1 MMAQIQETCLDLTRR
16 ADVRSRGS
24 NGIDYIDVSEDKPT
38 LTVYFLRRAS
48 QELERGNILIEAG
61 SQARKIRVLEVRLC
75 STDDPEQDDSMLVL
89 LDKRGDHGT
98 YTLRIV
104 ETDKEGNPTTTPLAG
119 FDPRFSQLNFRFDAA
134 AISDIDCKRQQV
146 CVAPRV
152 PGPDINYLAKD
163 YSSFLQLIYDRLAVI
178 MPQWQ
183 EQHEPDEGV
192 ALVEILAYVA
202 DYLSYYQDA
211 VATEAYLSTARQ
223 RISVRRHV
231 RLLDYPMHEGCNAR
245 AWLTLSTS
253 EKVEGQ
259 DPANVNFIAVY
270 EGAVASGTS
279 LLDFGK
285 TAVLGSYLI
294 FEPTATESIDL
305 YKAHNAIQFYTWGNQ
320 QCCLPLG
327 STSATLLDGWEAAP
341 APVQPPAEKTKAV
354 RGKKTSASAAAP
366 AAADPAKAAASQTR
380 SLHLKPGDVLL
391 LKEIVGPGTGS
402 ADDAD
407 PTHQQFVRLT
417 KVTPAS
423 DSLYDPP
430 KPVVEVEWE
439 PGDGLTFPLCLS
451 TIGPASSGC
460 QLLTKVSIA
469 CGNVIMVDQGSWISG
484 ENLGTVPLAI
494 APAKCARVNH
504 PADVQISAGPFQPTL
519 GNANVTFRQPPNAA
533 LSASDFLNQDP
544 RLALPQIELKSILPL
559 PDGSGPLFSPA
570 EYLNPQ
576 QLATRIANPS
586 DDASRWL
593 VERLS
598 RQTISLLQGLDPNQ
612 PMTPALAQALAQE
625 MQPLIRNWTPQL
637 DLFSSQAE
645 DCHYVAEVDDLGV
658 AHLRFGDGQLGR
670 AVEAGETFFA
680 DYRVGNGPAGNIGAG
695 TIKQFVFVNETVV
708 GLGIS
713 VSNPLASQG
722 GTAPESVDEV
732 KLFAPGTFLT
742 TLERA
747 VTADDYATI
756 AERNPKVQRAAA
768 TLLWTGTGY
777 EAHVAIDPLGTE
789 TVDENLIEEIQEY
802 LYRFRRIGHDLRVVP
817 AQYVPLDMAM
827 TVEVLP
833 DYISGHVRSALLD
846 AFSDKVLADGSL
858 GFFHPDNLSF
868 GDSIYV
874 SQLVAAAQSVT
885 GVASVTVT
893 RLQRLYA
900 GPDHELEQGLLAIG
914 PLEVAQ
920 LDNDPEAPERGKLVL
935 ALRGGL

>member
-1 MMAQIQETCLDLTRR
+1 MTAQMMGTCLDLTRR
-16 ADVRSRGS
+16 ADVRSHGK
-24 NGIDYIDVSEDKPT
+24 NGIDYVDVSEDKPT
-38 LTVYFLRRAS
+38 LTVYFLRRAP
-48 QELERGNILIEAG
+48 QGLETGNVLIESGAQAG
-61 SQARKIRVLEVRLC
+61 KIRVLEVRLC

-89 LDKRGDHGT
+89 LDRRGDHST

-104 ETDKEGNPTTTPLAG
+104 ETDKEGNPTNVPLG
-119 FDPRFSQLNFRFDAA
+119 DFDSRFSQLNFRFDAA
-134 AISDIDCKRQQV
+134 AISDIDCKQQQV
-146 CVAPRV
+146 CLAPRV

-163 YSSFLQLIYDRLAVI
+163 YSSFLQLIYDRLAVM

-231 RLLDYPMHEGCNAR
+231 RLLDYAMHEGCNAR

-253 EKVEGQ
+253 EKFTGL
-259 DPANVNFIAVY
+259 DPTSINFLALY
-270 EGAVASGTS
+270 EGAVASGT
-279 LLDFGK
+279 LLPDFSK
-285 TAVLGSYLI
+285 TAALGSYLI

-305 YKAHNAIQFYTWGNQ
+305 YPVHNAIHFYTWGNQ
-320 QCCLPLG
+320 QCCLPVG
-327 STSATLLDGWEAAP
+327 TTSATLLDSWEAAP
-341 APVQPPAEKTKAV
+341 TPVQPAAEKARAG
-354 RGKKTSASAAAP
+354 RGKKASASATAP
-366 AAADPAKAAASQTR
+366 TAADPAKAVVLQTR

-407 PTHQQFVRLT
+407 PAHQQFVRLT
-417 KVTPAS
+417 KVTVAS

-430 KPVVEVEWE
+430 IPVIEIEWE
-439 PGDGLTFPLCLS
+439 PGDALTFPLGLS
-451 TIGPASSGC
+451 CIGPASSGC
-460 QLLTKVSIA
+460 QLLTNVSIA
-469 CGNVIMVDQGSWISG
+469 FGNVAMVDQGSWVSG
-484 ENLGTVPLAI
+484 ENLGTVPLA
-494 APAKCARVNH
+494 ASSPKCARVNH
-504 PADVQISAGPFQPTL
+504 PADIQISAGPFQPTL
-519 GNANVTFRQPPNAA
+519 KNANVTFRQPPNAA
-533 LSASDFLNQDP
+533 LSASASLNQDP
-544 RLALPQIELKSILPL
+544 RAALPQIELKSILPL

-576 QLATRIANPS
+576 LLAARIANPI
-586 DDASRWL
+586 DDASRWV
-593 VERLS
+593 VERFS
-598 RQTISLLQGLDPNQ
+598 RQTISLLQGFDPGQ
-612 PMTPALAQALAQE
+612 PMNPKLAEALAQE
-625 MQPLIRNWTPQL
+625 MQPLIRDWIPQP
-637 DLFSSQAE
+637 DLLNSEA
-645 DCHYVAEVDDLGV
+645 DYCHYVVEVDDFCV

-695 TIKQFVFVNETVV
+695 TIQQFVFVNETVA
-708 GLGIS
+708 GLGVA
-713 VSNPLASQG
+713 VSNPQAAQG
-722 GTAPESVDEV
+722 GIAPESIDEV

-747 VTADDYATI
+747 ITADDYATI

-768 TLLWTGTGY
+768 TLLWTGTRY

-789 TVDENLIEEIQEY
+789 AVDENLLQEIKEY
-802 LYRFRRIGHDLRVVP
+802 LYRFRRIGHDLVVVP
-817 AQYVPLDMAM
+817 AQYVPLDLAM
-827 TVEVLP
+827 TINVLP

-858 GFFHPDNLSF
+858 GFFHPDSLSF
-868 GDSIYV
+868 GDNIYL
-874 SQLVAAAQSVT
+874 SQLIATAQAVT

-893 RLQRLYA
+893 LLQRLYTQPN
-900 GPDHELEQGLLAIG
+900 GELQQGLLAIG

-920 LDNDPEAPERGKLVL
+920 LDNNPAAPERGKLVL
-935 ALRGGL
+935 TLQGGL

>member
-1 MMAQIQETCLDLTRR
+1 MTAQTMETCLDLTRR
-16 ADVRSRGS
+16 ADVRSHGK
-24 NGIDYIDVSEDKPT
+24 NGIDYVDVSEDKPT
-38 LTVYFLRRAS
+38 LTVYFLRRAP
-48 QELERGNILIEAG
+48 QGLEMGNVLIESGA
-61 SQARKIRVLEVRLC
+61 QARKIRVLEVRLS

-89 LDKRGDHGT
+89 LDRRGDHGN

-104 ETDKEGNPTTTPLAG
+104 ETDKDGNPTTTPLAG
-119 FDPRFSQLNFRFDAA
+119 FDPRFSQLNLRFDAT
-134 AISDIDCKRQQV
+134 AISDIDCKQPQV

-192 ALVEILAYVA
+192 VLVEILAYVA

-231 RLLDYPMHEGCNAR
+231 RLLDYSMHEGCNAR
-245 AWLTLSTS
+245 AWLTLGTS
-253 EKVEGQ
+253 EKVTL
-259 DPANVNFIAVY
+259 DPANINFLAVY
-270 EGAVASGTS
+270 EGTVASGS
-279 LLDFGK
+279 LLLQVSQ
-285 TAVLGSYLI
+285 TAALGSYLI
-294 FEPTATESIDL
+294 YEPTNTNPIDL
-305 YKAHNAIQFYTWGNQ
+305 YPAHNTIHFYPWGNQ
-320 QCCLPLG
+320 QCCLPVG
-327 STSATLLDGWEAAP
+327 TTSATLLDGWEAAP
-341 APVQPPAEKTKAV
+341 APVQPPAEKTKPG

-366 AAADPAKAAASQTR
+366 AVADPAKAAVLQTR

-417 KVTPAS
+417 KVTAAS
-423 DSLYDPP
+423 DSLYHPP
-430 KPVVEVEWE
+430 TPVVEIEWE
-439 PGDGLTFPLCLS
+439 PGDALAFPLCVS

-460 QLLTKVSIA
+460 QLLTNVSVA
-469 CGNVIMVDQGSWISG
+469 SGNVIMVDQGSWISG
-484 ENLGTVPLAI
+484 ENLGTVPLAT

-504 PADVQISAGPFQPTL
+504 PADIQISAGPFQPTL
-519 GNANVTFRQPPNAA
+519 KNANVTFRQPPNVA
-533 LSASDFLNQDP
+533 LSASDSLNQDP

-570 EYLNPQ
+570 EYLKPQ
-576 QLATRIANPS
+576 LLAARIANPI

-593 VERLS
+593 FERLS
-598 RQTISLLQGLDPNQ
+598 RQTISLLQGFDPTQ
-612 PMTPALAQALAQE
+612 PMKPALAQALAQE
-625 MQPLIRNWTPQL
+625 MQPLIREWTPQP
-637 DLFSSQAE
+637 DLLNSQAN
-645 DCHYVAEVDDLGV
+645 DCHYVVEVDDFCM
-658 AHLRFGDGQLGR
+658 ANLRFGDGQLGR

-680 DYRVGNGPAGNIGAG
+680 DYRIGNGPAGNIGAG
-695 TIKQFVFVNETVV
+695 TIQQFVFVNETVA
-708 GLGIS
+708 GLGLT
-713 VSNPLASQG
+713 VSNPQAAQG
-722 GTAPESVDEV
+722 GTAPESIDEV

-742 TLERA
+742 TLQRA
-747 VTADDYATI
+747 ITADDYATI

-789 TVDENLIEEIQEY
+789 VVDENLLQEIQEY
-802 LYRFRRIGHDLRVVP
+802 LYRFRRIGHDLVVVP
-817 AQYVPLDMAM
+817 AQYVPLDLAM
-827 TVEVLP
+827 TVNVLP

-846 AFSDKVLADGSL
+846 AFSDKVLANGSL

-868 GDSIYV
+868 GDNIYV

-885 GVASVTVT
+885 GVANVTVT

-900 GPDHELEQGLLAIG
+900 GPNHELEQGLLAIG

-935 ALRGGL
+935 TLRGGL